1 MLLFVAPE
9 MYIERLHLT
18 RNMSRVIGIVAILV
32 GVRFALVYYTER
44 LINTSN
50 ADLESKIKMLEEKK
64 TTEKFI

>member
-1 MLLFVAPE
+1 
-9 MYIERLHLT
+9 
-18 RNMSRVIGIVAILV
+18 MSRVIGIVAILV